1 MSMLSMTGKVIHLF
15 ETPKGTNKAGEE
27 FGGQDKV
34 QVMGSVPLQNGEA
47 RYDLITLTCH
57 NAKSFEPFMGQDV
70 SFPIGVM
77 APAKGQIVYF
87 IPKGAVP
94 AAVCSDVSGAVLGG
108 ARGLDL

>member
-15 ETPKGTNKAGEE
+15 ETPKGKNKAGEE

-34 QVMGSVPLQNGEA
+34 QVMGAVPLQNGET

-57 NAKSFEPFMGQDV
+57 DANAFEPFMGQEV

-77 APAKGQIVYF
+77 APSKGQIVYF
-87 IPKGAVP
+87 IPKGAIPSAVDS
-94 AAVCSDVSGAVLGG
+94 AAPVERFGSD
-108 ARGLDL
+108 RGLGI